1 MTTHTSPIE
10 ASKPCKPKANHE
22 VESIGSPRASKL
34 SAHLKD
40 SELIQALRED
50 MQDEPS
56 SNMSQYIT
64 KLLKA
69 QLALGE

>member
-1 MTTHTSPIE
+1 MSTIPLPIKTSE
-10 ASKPCKPKANHE
+10 GNAKP
-22 VESIGSPRASKL
+22 SIQSTKL

-40 SELIQALRED
+40 SELIQALREGI
-50 MQDEPS
+50 QDEPS